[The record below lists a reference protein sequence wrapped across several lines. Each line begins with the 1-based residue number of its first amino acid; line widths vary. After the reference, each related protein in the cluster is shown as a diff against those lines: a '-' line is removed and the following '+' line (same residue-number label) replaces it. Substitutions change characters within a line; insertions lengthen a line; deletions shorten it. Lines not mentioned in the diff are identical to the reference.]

1 MDRKPLASL
10 LIAVGALAVAAAAAQ
25 ARPAADPGVTAT
37 TVTIGGTVPLT
48 GSFSSVAG
56 VARGA
61 EAYFKWLNANG
72 GVKKRKILYKYYDDQ
87 YNPSLTVQY
96 TRQLVQLDRV
106 FAIFN
111 TVGTEHNLQIRGF
124 LNEVDVPHLFLA
136 TGLTAW
142 GREYKAY
149 PWTMGYLPSYVA
161 EGTIYGKYV
170 TRAKP
175 GAKIAILHQ
184 DDDYGR
190 DLVTGLRKGLGAKAG
205 RMIVATE
212 TYSPEQADVRS
223 EIARLKASGANTL
236 MIFAFGKFA
245 IQSFAFVRETGWKPL
260 IFINQVASSA
270 NVMLVSGSSGENKRV
285 HGALTIGFV
294 KDPAD
299 ARWRKDRGMK
309 LYLRI
314 MKRYLPSA
322 NARDG
327 YHAYGMAA
335 AFTMADALRRAG
347 RNLTREGLM
356 RAAANLTERN
366 NPFLMPGITV
376 RTRSND
382 RFPIAQAQLQR
393 FRYYKVG
400 RDWTGRWVPFGKL
413 VAARG

>member
-1 MDRKPLASL
+1 MDRKPLAL
-10 LIAVGALAVAAAAAQ
+10 LLLAVGALALAAAAAH
-25 ARPAADPGVTAT
+25 ARPAADPGVTDT
-37 TVTIGGTVPLT
+37 TITIGGTVPLT

-61 EAYFKWLNANG
+61 EAYFKWLNAQG
-72 GVKKRKILYKYYDDQ
+72 GVNKRKILYKYYDDQ
-87 YNPSLTVQY
+87 YNPSLTVQQ
-96 TRQLVQLDRV
+96 TRQLVQQDKV

-111 TVGTEHNLQIRGF
+111 TVGTEHNLAIRGF
-124 LNEVDVPHLFLA
+124 LNELDVPHLFLA

-142 GREYKAY
+142 GRQYKEY

-161 EGTIYGKYV
+161 EGTIYGKYLLG
-170 TRAKP
+170 AKP
-175 GAKIAILHQ
+175 TARVAILHQ
-184 DDDYGR
+184 DDDYGK
-190 DLVTGLRKGLGAKAG
+190 DLVAGLRKGLGRRAG

-223 EIARLKASGANTL
+223 EIIRLKASGANTL

-245 IQSFAFVRETGWKPL
+245 IQSFAFVRETGWRPL
-260 IFINQVASSA
+260 IFVNQVASSA
-270 NVMLVSGSSGENKRV
+270 NVMLVSGSAGENKRV

-299 ARWRKDRGMK
+299 VRWSSDRGMK
-309 LYLRI
+309 LYFRI
-314 MKRYLPSA
+314 MKRYLPRA

-327 YHAYGMAA
+327 YHAYGMAS

-347 RNLTREGLM
+347 RNPTRASLI
-356 RAAANLTERN
+356 RAATNLTERN
-366 NPFLMPGITV
+366 NPFLMPGIVV

-393 FRYYKVG
+393 FRYYKAG
-400 RDWTGRWVPFGKL
+400 RDWAGRWIPFGKL
-413 VAARG
+413 VTARG